1 MKNKLL
7 IFLAALA
14 ASAGF
19 SVRVQAQTDVT
30 STYFTNADCSSSTGW
45 ILSKPTVSGKTFN
58 TGLTNGTMEFWAS
71 DLGLAQ
77 LNAQLNNGT
86 TTTIPDGV
94 YRLTANAYNRTSL
107 AKVTMYLYAATAT
120 DEYNVGL
127 KKLTE
132 NSIYTIGTGTG
143 GAPNTLA
150 EASAAFAAGDYL
162 NTIDDILVVGGKLS
176 IGVHTLGKLSG
187 DWTAFDNFKLY
198 DLGSV
203 GVSSVLTKLIQE
215 ANTSADLNYSGKSTL
230 QAAISVAQTALAGT
244 PTVSDITTLQ
254 SAIKTYKLT
263 QEASALS
270 PVNMTYLINNPGFEK
285 GYTTS
290 LVTSNGGYNAPIG
303 WTMTYGETHANNN
316 AMVVGPDVNIIGNGS
331 NVIST
336 PSEGS
341 LQTFIRLRW
350 TNGSNIKCS
359 QTVNALPAGRY
370 KLSVDM
376 KYKDGGTSTT
386 AKFIGKV
393 GETTVMSKSPTS
405 ATYATYESDAFDLLS
420 NASLTLV
427 LDVTQNA
434 ANEACAFYDNV
445 KLTYYGD
452 PLAAAVAEYDA
463 AKLAAQTAFTNA
475 TLDVV
480 KTQLTTAI
488 DLSVDKTSLSEL
500 SAAVTQLNAA
510 IAVANKAALFVD
522 KNATAVISNPSF
534 TSNVS
539 SWTTTDVTNSASYSM
554 KSTAAEQYNA
564 AQGGYFDGG
573 NWGGTGWSSTTYQ
586 DLPNLPAGTYTLRFA
601 ARASAGVTMTLF
613 ASVDGG
619 VTKVS
624 SAVPALE
631 AAANTGSLGH
641 GWSWVGLTVDV
652 ASGQT
657 LRIGMQA
664 STADIHQWLSMD
676 EFSLYYGTNVVETTA
691 DQIVLSGDV
700 DAAKITEIE
709 ASVGSK
715 TSLNLTGAS
724 AQTDLVIS
732 NTNPNLVVYN
742 SANSKLSV
750 ENAILVK
757 DGIAEAINLNENY
770 SFKVPVAFT
779 AVSASYVRSFTAA
792 SGNNVSGWQSIVVPF
807 NVTAITATKGGNTIT
822 LEPFST
828 WDGTT
833 ESTSSHPFWLY
844 KAKADGTGYETA
856 SSIEANV
863 PYLISIPNDPSSYAD
878 FYNVSGN
885 VTFTGTALAVTSTTV
900 GALPN
905 YSIVPNFDGNKVSV
919 YALNAAGSL
928 WESGKSVNSFYAYAT
943 SGNSSAPKFISI
955 FGDGEVTGIKDILSE
970 TTMTDKT
977 VSAFAAEGG
986 VTIVSKNPGKVAIYT
1001 DGGLL
1006 LKVVPVGEGSNFVA
1020 LASGKYIVNATVVIV
1035 K

>member
-1 MKNKLL
+1 
-7 IFLAALA
+7 
-14 ASAGF
+14 
-19 SVRVQAQTDVT
+19 
-30 STYFTNADCSSSTGW
+30 
-45 ILSKPTVSGKTFN
+45 
-58 TGLTNGTMEFWAS
+58 
-71 DLGLAQ
+71 
-77 LNAQLNNGT
+77 
-86 TTTIPDGV
+86 
-94 YRLTANAYNRTSL
+94 
-107 AKVTMYLYAATAT
+107 
-120 DEYNVGL
+120 
-127 KKLTE
+127 
-132 NSIYTIGTGTG
+132 
-143 GAPNTLA
+143 
-150 EASAAFAAGDYL
+150 
-162 NTIDDILVVGGKLS
+162 
-176 IGVHTLGKLSG
+176 
-187 DWTAFDNFKLY
+187 
-198 DLGSV
+198 
-203 GVSSVLTKLIQE
+203 
-215 ANTSADLNYSGKSTL
+215 
-230 QAAISVAQTALAGT
+230 
-244 PTVSDITTLQ
+244 
-254 SAIKTYKLT
+254 
-263 QEASALS
+263 
-270 PVNMTYLINNPGFEK
+270 MTYLINNPGFEK

-303 WTMTYGETHANNN
+303 WTMTYGDTHTNNN
-316 AMVVGPDVNIIGNGS
+316 AMIAGPDVNIIGNGNNMTS
-331 NVIST
+331 V
-336 PSEGS
+336 PSEGN

-350 TNGSNIKCS
+350 TTGSNIKCS
-359 QTVNALPAGRY
+359 QTVSSLPAGRY

-376 KYKDGGTSTT
+376 KLKDAGTSTT
-386 AKFIGKV
+386 AKFIGTV
-393 GETTVMSKSPTS
+393 GGTTVISKSPTS
-405 ATYATYESDAFDLLS
+405 TTYTTYNSDAFDVLD
-420 NASLTLV
+420 NASLTLA
-427 LDVTQNA
+427 LDVTQSG
-434 ANEACAFYDNV
+434 ANEACAFFDNV

-619 VTKVS
+619 VTKIS

-664 STADIHQWLSMD
+664 STAGLHQWLSMD
-676 EFSLYYGTNVVETTA
+676 EFSLYYGTNVVETTP

-715 TSLNLTGAS
+715 TSLNLTGAN
-724 AQTDLVIS
+724 AKTDLVIS

-779 AVSASYVRSFTAA
+779 ATSVSYVRSFTAT
-792 SGNNVSGWQSIVVPF
+792 SGDNVSGWQSIVVPF
-807 NVTAITATKGGNTIT
+807 DVTAITAIQGGNTIT
-822 LEPFST
+822 LVPFSV
-828 WDGTT
+828 WDQTT
-833 ESTSSHPFWLY
+833 ESTSARPFWLY
-844 KAKADGTGYETA
+844 KANGTSYEKA

-863 PYLISIPNDPSSYAD
+863 PYLISIPNDPSYAD

-885 VTFTGTALAVTSTTV
+885 VTFAGTALTVTSTTE
-900 GALPN
+900 GTLSGLG
-905 YSIVPNFDGNKVSV
+905 YHIVPNFDGSKAGI
-919 YALNAAGSL
+919 YALNAAGSQ
-928 WESGKSVNSFYAYAT
+928 WESGKSVNSFHAYAT
-943 SGNSSAPKFISI
+943 AMDASAPKFISI
-955 FGDGEVTGIKDILSE
+955 FGDAETTGIKDILSE
-970 TTMTDKT
+970 ATMTDKT
-977 VSAFAAEGG
+977 VSAFTTEGG
-986 VTIVSKNPGKVAIYT
+986 VTIVSKDPGKVAIYT

-1006 LKVVPVGEGSNFVA
+1006 LKVVSVSEGSNFVA
-1020 LASGKYIVNATVVIV
+1020 LTSGKYVINATVVIV